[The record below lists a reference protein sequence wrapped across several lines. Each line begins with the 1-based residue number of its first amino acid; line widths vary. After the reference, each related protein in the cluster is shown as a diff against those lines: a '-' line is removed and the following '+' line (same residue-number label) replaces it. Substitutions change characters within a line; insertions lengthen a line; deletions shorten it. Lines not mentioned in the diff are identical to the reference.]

1 MEPRPPH
8 PSATMKGR
16 NSALHYVYQ
25 ILNAGAD
32 SARHSDLEV
41 HTRLFRDGRQM
52 YEGKPMP
59 LETVSQRD
67 PKRLVA
73 AGAMKLSAQ
82 MQPGDYVL
90 QVIAIDQLSG
100 DKHHTA
106 TQSTDFEVEH

>member
-1 MEPRPPH
+1 
-8 PSATMKGR
+8 MKGR

-25 ILNAGAD
+25 ILHAGAD

-67 PKRLVA
+67 PKGLVA

-82 MQPGDYVL
+82 MQPGPLDPASAAFTVDGAPAQRSNHKLCIHCRRL
-90 QVIAIDQLSG
+90 QLRE
-100 DKHHTA
+100 HT
-106 TQSTDFEVEH
+106 Q